1 MKKRQFVDH
10 VRVFARAGDGGN
22 GIVHFRREKYVPKGG
37 PDGGDGG
44 DGGHVIIKAVND
56 TDNLTHLF
64 FNSRIIAKSGGHG
77 QGREKKGR
85 SASDLIIKVP
95 QGTLIYRA
103 DEEGL
108 TIEEIKKES
117 EPIAD
122 LTENS
127 QEFTLAKAGKGG
139 KGNVHFKS
147 PTNQAPQEHTLGEK
161 GESGYY
167 YLELRQIADGGFVGF
182 PNAGKSSLLGVLSE
196 AKPKVANYPFTTL
209 QPSIGVIEFSNI
221 VRASLADIPGL
232 IEGAHQNVGLGHNF
246 LRHIMRCE
254 VLLFVVDVAGVDMRD
269 PVEDIETL
277 RKEIKMY
284 SEELSSRQWLIIANK
299 IDVEGAKDNLK
310 ILENRFSKTEIISVS
325 ALSGEGINDLK
336 IRLKDLIGKE
346 IY

>member
-64 FNSRIIAKSGGHG
+64 FNSRMIAKSGGHG

-127 QEFTLAKAGKGG
+127 QEFTLAKAGKG
-139 KGNVHFKS
+139 
-147 PTNQAPQEHTLGEK
+147 E
-161 GESGYY
+161 
-167 YLELRQIADGGFVGF
+167 
-182 PNAGKSSLLGVLSE
+182 
-196 AKPKVANYPFTTL
+196 
-209 QPSIGVIEFSNI
+209 
-221 VRASLADIPGL
+221 
-232 IEGAHQNVGLGHNF
+232 
-246 LRHIMRCE
+246 
-254 VLLFVVDVAGVDMRD
+254 
-269 PVEDIETL
+269 
-277 RKEIKMY
+277 RKR
-284 SEELSSRQWLIIANK
+284 S
-299 IDVEGAKDNLK
+299 
-310 ILENRFSKTEIISVS
+310 F
-325 ALSGEGINDLK
+325 
-336 IRLKDLIGKE
+336 
-346 IY
+346 

>member
-1 MKKRQFVDH
+1 MC
-10 VRVFARAGDGGN
+10 VFLQGLETVGMELYTFD
-22 GIVHFRREKYVPKGG
+22 EKNMFQKGG

-64 FNSRIIAKSGGHG
+64 FNSRMIAKSGGHG

-127 QEFTLAKAGKGG
+127 QEFTLAKAGKG

-182 PNAGKSSLLGVLSE
+182 PNAGKSSLLGVLSRQSQRWQI
-196 AKPKVANYPFTTL
+196 TL
-209 QPSIGVIEFSNI
+209 
-221 VRASLADIPGL
+221 L
-232 IEGAHQNVGLGHNF
+232 
-246 LRHIMRCE
+246 
-254 VLLFVVDVAGVDMRD
+254 LLFSHQLV
-269 PVEDIETL
+269 
-277 RKEIKMY
+277 
-284 SEELSSRQWLIIANK
+284 
-299 IDVEGAKDNLK
+299 
-310 ILENRFSKTEIISVS
+310 
-325 ALSGEGINDLK
+325 
-336 IRLKDLIGKE
+336 
-346 IY
+346 